1 MKKINY
7 SGQIKKAILP
17 STFLSLLMVV
27 LLSILFVTLSSPR
40 KENKVEML
48 IGAKECDTSR
58 LVDYVSKGK
67 QDYIYQIEASCYESN
82 SNTFLTYYVNTLG
95 SMDITI
101 IPESIF
107 TIGAFT
113 SNIAKYAELKLNVIN
128 KYMDL
133 SSCSFFEN
141 NGKKYGI
148 KIYDFESKKGKLTDY
163 IKYEECSYYLFISAS
178 SLHGGELNNSAHD
191 GIFDIVKSI
200 IEI

>member
-7 SGQIKKAILP
+7 SNQIKKAILP

-27 LLSILFVTLSSPR
+27 LLSMLFVTLSSPR
-40 KENKVEML
+40 KENKVEIL

-58 LVDYVSKGK
+58 FVDYVSKKK
-67 QDYIYQIEASCYESN
+67 QDYIYQIDVSCYESS
-82 SNTFLTYYVNTLG
+82 SNTFLTYYVNTFG

-113 SNIAKYAELKLNVIN
+113 SNIAKYAELNLDVIN

-133 SSCSFFEN
+133 SSYSFFESN
-141 NGKKYGI
+141 DKKYGI
-148 KIYDFESKKGKLTDY
+148 KIYDFESKRGNLIDY

-178 SLHGGELNNSAHD
+178 SLHGGGLNNSTHD